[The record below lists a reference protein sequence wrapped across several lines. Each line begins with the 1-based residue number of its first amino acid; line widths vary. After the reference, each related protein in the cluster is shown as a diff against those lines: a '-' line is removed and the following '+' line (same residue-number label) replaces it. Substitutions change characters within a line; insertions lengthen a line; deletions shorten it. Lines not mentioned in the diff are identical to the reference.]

1 MDEILWLRDMIPAVS
16 LGIVASFPFIAFLWV
31 HEAKLRTSMPTER
44 QLVWF
49 RGLFLVSYLVVATAF
64 FDALS
69 DPSVTIGIVG
79 ATSLLLVFAT
89 VAFFRPFYREE
100 AKRVWFSWM
109 FCGAAMLVGAVAFSI
124 GAALQYINHYS
135 TAYGDDVMSAAVV
148 VMAFA
153 GAVGV
158 YRVWDER
165 RKGSTVSGTNT
176 VPT

>member
-1 MDEILWLRDMIPAVS
+1 MDEMLWLRHIIPPIS
-16 LGIVASFPFIAFLWV
+16 LGIVASFPFIAFMWV
-31 HEAKLRTSMPTER
+31 NETKIRISMPTER

-49 RGLFLVSYLVVATAF
+49 RGLFLVSYLIAAVAF

-79 ATSLLLVFAT
+79 ATFFLLVFAT
-89 VAFFRPFYREE
+89 LAFFRPYYREE
-100 AKRVWFSWM
+100 AKRVWFSWI
-109 FCGAAMLVGAVAFSI
+109 FCGAAMLFGAVAFSI

-135 TAYGDDVMSAAVV
+135 TAYGDDVMWAAVV

-165 RKGSTVSGTNT
+165 RKGSTITGTNT